1 MTVSGVLAV
10 NVVRDIRVKSWLQLD
25 GALKGGA
32 IRVPAGNARLYNLK
46 YLVVVSRQLAVS

>member
-25 GALKGGA
+25 GAPKGGA